1 MLNEFLKK
9 EAPIQGLTGLGGG
22 VPSRLLTLA
31 SGEVTYVDDVFSIDL
46 YWGTGGNRSIVNNID
61 LAGEGG
67 LVIIRR
73 RESSD
78 APVWHYEP
86 NKYLI
91 SSYADEHTTNVS
103 NSLTSYNSNGFSL
116 GSRSTVN
123 AGGGNFVAY
132 TFRKCPGFFDMVQ
145 YTGNGTGGRT
155 VSHNLG
161 SVPGVVIVKNLTTGS
176 SNWQTHFTA
185 RGTNKN
191 FPLNNTGTESTDARF
206 IRSADATTITL
217 GDDWDTNRND
227 DTYIAFIFAHNDAS
241 FGDDGDEAIIKCGYM
256 ASAGS
261 ELSLGFEPELLFTTT
276 TGGQDRHFYD
286 RSRGFATLNDTQTQ
300 PAVFLNKNNAESKSD
315 NVRVSN
321 TGFYNGFANNLLYMA
336 IARSHKKPEAATDV
350 FNVLV
355 NGSAQM
361 VTTGFKSGGL
371 DLIIFHYMGGG
382 QAYWID
388 RNRGL
393 FSQDGTTF
401 SGHQK
406 YLTSA
411 TQAADGTDTGTI
423 GVRGFSR
430 DDQFY
435 QSSAYETSIS
445 VFKRAKGFFD
455 IATYVGNGV
464 QGRNVTH
471 NLGVTPELMIVKNRD
486 TTNDYWAT
494 YVSGVTYQSVHGNDP
509 DNYGNNP
516 PTLKLNS
523 TFAANFSMSGT
534 WDHTHPTATTFR
546 VGDTGSTNGNG
557 EKLVAYLFA
566 SLDGI
571 SKVGSYAGTGNNID
585 VDCGF
590 TNGARFVMIKRIDST
605 VSGTADWFYWTTAMG
620 INSGNDTFLKMN
632 TNASKN
638 TSNDYIDPL
647 NAGFTIT
654 SSAPSSMNASG
665 GTYVFLAI
673 A

>member
-1 MLNEFLKK
+1 MLNEFSKK
-9 EAPIQGLTGLGGG
+9 EAPIQGLAGMGGG

-31 SGEVTYVDDVFSIDL
+31 SGEITYVDDVFSIDL

-78 APVWHYEP
+78 IPVWFYEP
-86 NKYLI
+86 GKYVWTSSTNSAGNNI
-91 SSYADEHTTNVS
+91 SAT
-103 NSLTSYNSNGFSL
+103 LTSFNSNGFSL
-116 GSRSTVN
+116 GSESWVN
-123 AGGGNFVAY
+123 AGGGNFVSY

-161 SVPGVVIVKNLTTGS
+161 GVPGVVIVKNLTS
-176 SNWQTHFTA
+176 SATNWQTHFTV
-185 RGTNKN
+185 RGANSN
-191 FPLNNTGTESTDARF
+191 FRMNDTSSENTQDRF

-217 GDDWDTNRND
+217 GDDLDTNSNG

-276 TGGQDRHFYD
+276 TSGQDRHFYD

-300 PAVFLNKNNAESKSD
+300 PAVFLNKNNAEVKSD

-336 IARSHKKPEAATDV
+336 IARSHKEPEAATDV
-350 FNVLV
+350 FNVIV
-355 NGSAQM
+355 NSSAQM

-371 DLIIFHYMGGG
+371 DLIISHYTGGG
-382 QAYWID
+382 NAYWID

-411 TQAADGTDTGTI
+411 TRAAEGTDSGSLA
-423 GVRGFSR
+423 VNGFSR

-435 QSSAYETSIS
+435 QSNAFERSFS

-486 TTNDYWAT
+486 DTYGDWMV
-494 YVSGVTYQSVHGNDP
+494 YVSGVTYQSVHGSDP

-516 PTLKLNS
+516 PTLKLQS
-523 TFAANFSMSGT
+523 TDAANFSMSGT

-546 VGDTGSTNGNG
+546 VGDTGSTNGNN

-571 SKVGSYAGTGNNID
+571 SKVGSYAGTGNNVD

-590 TNGARFVMIKRIDST
+590 TNGARFVMIKRIDSA
-605 VSGTADWFYWTTAMG
+605 SSADWFYWTTAMG
-620 INSGNDTFLKMN
+620 INSGNDTFLRMN
-632 TNASKN
+632 TNGSKD

-654 SSAPSSMNASG
+654 SSAPSTMNASG